1 MLKRVNNFFLR
12 SGQILKSIR
21 CFSSTTTNKEER
33 AASFENY
40 LKSKIKMHGPL
51 TVADYMKEALSNPV
65 WVRALIPT
73 LTNLLFKVNC
83 ISFFFFK

>member
-12 SGQILKSIR
+12 NGQILKSKR
-21 CFSSTTTNKEER
+21 CFSSTTKNTEGTA

-65 WVRALIPT
+65 WVKSSNPKP
-73 LTNLLFKVNC
+73 N
-83 ISFFFFK
+83 

>member
-12 SGQILKSIR
+12 NGHQILKSKR
-21 CFSSTTTNKEER
+21 CFSSTTTNREGT

-51 TVADYMKEALSNPV
+51 TVADYMKETLSNPV
-65 WVRALIPT
+65 WVRTP
-73 LTNLLFKVNC
+73 
-83 ISFFFFK
+83 